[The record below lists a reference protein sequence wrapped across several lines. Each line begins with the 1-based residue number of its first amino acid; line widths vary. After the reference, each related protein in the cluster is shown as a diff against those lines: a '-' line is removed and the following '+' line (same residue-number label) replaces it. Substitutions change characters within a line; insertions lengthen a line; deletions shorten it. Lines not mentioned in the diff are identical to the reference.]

1 MYLDNLPPVN
11 YVERIV
17 NMLADMG
24 LIWLIL
30 GVASLVALP
39 VPFYYF
45 RPKIQIQF
53 QDT

>member
-17 NMLADMG
+17 NMVADMG

-30 GVASLVALP
+30 GVASLVALK
-39 VPFYYF
+39 V
-45 RPKIQIQF
+45 KIIKKIRKCK
-53 QDT
+53 D